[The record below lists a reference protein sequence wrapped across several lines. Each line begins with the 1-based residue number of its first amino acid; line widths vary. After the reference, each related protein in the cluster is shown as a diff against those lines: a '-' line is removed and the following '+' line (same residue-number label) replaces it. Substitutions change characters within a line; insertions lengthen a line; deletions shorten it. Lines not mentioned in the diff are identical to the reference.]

1 MPAINIQDNILQ
13 YLKEQKEAVK
23 IFLMKGFQIQGTVL
37 DFDTF
42 VILLESEGKKQLI
55 SLLADPFGAA
65 FFSAAQLSM
74 YSFRRPVA
82 AAKLQNSAGPFITVI
97 S

>member
-1 MPAINIQDNILQ
+1 MAAINIQDNILLL
-13 YLKEQKEAVK
+13 LKNKAEPVK

-55 SLLADPFGAA
+55 YKHAVSTI
-65 FFSAAQLSM
+65 QLPDNFAM
-74 YSFRRPVA
+74 PT
-82 AAKLQNSAGPFITVI
+82 SAG
-97 S
+97 

>member
-23 IFLMKGFQIQGTVL
+23 IFLMKGFKIQGRVL

-55 SLLADPFGAA
+55 YKHAISTL
-65 FFSAAQLSM
+65 QLPDNFDFPS
-74 YSFRRPVA
+74 SGNW
-82 AAKLQNSAGPFITVI
+82 LI
-97 S
+97 

>member
-1 MPAINIQDNILQ
+1 MPAINIQDTILQ
-13 YLKEQKEAVK
+13 VLKGKGEPVK

-55 SLLADPFGAA
+55 YKHAISTIQLPDDFSLK
-65 FFSAAQLSM
+65 SVQ
-74 YSFRRPVA
+74 
-82 AAKLQNSAGPFITVI
+82 QE
-97 S
+97 

>member
-1 MPAINIQDNILQ
+1 MPAINIQDTILQ
-13 YLKEQKEAVK
+13 VLKGKAEPVK

-55 SLLADPFGAA
+55 YKHAISTIQLPDDFSLK
-65 FFSAAQLSM
+65 
-74 YSFRRPVA
+74 A
-82 AAKLQNSAGPFITVI
+82 AAPAE
-97 S
+97 

>member
-1 MPAINIQDNILQ
+1 MPAINIQDTILQ
-13 YLKEQKEAVK
+13 VLKEKGEPVK

-55 SLLADPFGAA
+55 YKHAVSTIQLPDDFSLK
-65 FFSAAQLSM
+65 SVQE
-74 YSFRRPVA
+74 
-82 AAKLQNSAGPFITVI
+82 
-97 S
+97 

>member
-13 YLKEQKEAVK
+13 YLKEEKEQVK

-55 SLLADPFGAA
+55 YKHAISTL
-65 FFSAAQLSM
+65 QLPDN
-74 YSFRRPVA
+74 FNFPTG
-82 AAKLQNSAGPFITVI
+82 N
-97 S
+97 

>member
-13 YLKEQKEAVK
+13 YLKDEKELVK
-23 IFLMKGFQIQGTVL
+23 IFLMKGFQIQGTVI

-55 SLLADPFGAA
+55 YKHAVSTI
-65 FFSAAQLSM
+65 QLPDN
-74 YSFRRPVA
+74 Y
-82 AAKLQNSAGPFITVI
+82 AGEG
-97 S
+97 

>member
-1 MPAINIQDNILQ
+1 MPAFNIQDTILEG
-13 YLKEQKEAVK
+13 LKGKTEPVK

-55 SLLADPFGAA
+55 YKHAISTIQLPDD
-65 FFSAAQLSM
+65 FSFTPQATS
-74 YSFRRPVA
+74 
-82 AAKLQNSAGPFITVI
+82 K
-97 S
+97 